1 MYASSNA
8 TKPIPATAV
17 LPDKFM
23 SNLSS
28 SSLCAAIPFMMQ
40 FSVQREGAAHPRDRL
55 TLRLL
60 RTPTY
65 GRGCRLAN
73 GIYRP
78 RIHIVR
84 AFPDE

>member
-1 MYASSNA
+1 
-8 TKPIPATAV
+8 
-17 LPDKFM
+17 
-23 SNLSS
+23 
-28 SSLCAAIPFMMQ
+28 MQ